1 MSKHI
6 RVKLTCE
13 IEFDLEDLN
22 YVSAEN
28 VAEAIREAE
37 DVDPFGAIEESH
49 IIAYVKAQDVYEL
62 GVSEQAYANLW
73 QAAEIQEVI
82 VE

>member
-13 IEFDLEDLN
+13 IEFDLEDLDQD
-22 YVSAEN
+22 
-28 VAEAIREAE
+28 VAEYIREAE
-37 DVDPFGAIEESH
+37 CLDQFDAIEDEH
-49 IIAYVKAQDVYEL
+49 IIRYVEGQDVYEMNDQFGIVDADIL
-62 GVSEQAYANLW
+62 
-73 QAAEIQEVI
+73 EVI

>member
-13 IEFDLEDLN
+13 IEFDLMDLE
-22 YVSAEN
+22 EN
-28 VAEAIREAE
+28 VAYDIREAE
-37 DVDPFGAIEESH
+37 CLDEFDAIEDEH
-49 IIAYVKAQDVYEL
+49 IIRYVEAQDVYEMNDQF
-62 GVSEQAYANLW
+62 GIVDAD
-73 QAAEIQEVI
+73 IQEVI

>member
-22 YVSAEN
+22 EN
-28 VAEAIREAE
+28 VASDIRDAE
-37 DVDPFGAIEESH
+37 GIDDYDAIEDEH
-49 IIAYVKAQDVYEL
+49 IANYIYNQDVYEL
-62 GVSEQAYANLW
+62 NDQFGIVDAD
-73 QAAEIQEVI
+73 IQEVI

>member
-13 IEFDLEDLN
+13 IVFELEDLN

-37 DVDPFGAIEESH
+37 DLDPFDAIEESH
-49 IIAYVKAQDVYEL
+49 IIAYVEAQDVYEMN
-62 GVSEQAYANLW
+62 SEFGMVD
-73 QAAEIQEVI
+73 AEIQEVI

>member
-13 IEFDLEDLN
+13 IEFDLADLN
-22 YVSAEN
+22 ED
-28 VAEAIREAE
+28 VASDIREAE
-37 DVDPFGAIEESH
+37 GLDEFDAVEDEH
-49 IIAYVKAQDVYEL
+49 IIRYVECQDVYEMNDQF
-62 GVSEQAYANLW
+62 GIVDAD
-73 QAAEIQEVI
+73 IQEVI

>member
-13 IEFDLEDLN
+13 IEFDLSDFNED
-22 YVSAEN
+22 
-28 VAEAIREAE
+28 VASGIREAE
-37 DVDPFGAIEESH
+37 GLDEFDAVEDVH
-49 IIAYVKAQDVYEL
+49 IIRYVECQDVYEFSDQF
-62 GVSEQAYANLW
+62 GIVD
-73 QAAEIQEVI
+73 AEIQEVI